1 MLYRRCNIRAFSM
14 EMEAGLMTAK
24 FIDVASYQPDSL
36 AYFKAVKA
44 LGVKGVVVKITEGSA
59 VGTNYVNPK
68 ATQQIKN
75 ARAVGAVVSGY
86 HFLRSISV
94 SDAQTE
100 AQFFAR
106 EAQKKGLSTQT
117 LVAIDVEADG
127 LTKNVNALT
136 TQVNAFAAELKRLG
150 FNKISVYSNT
160 SWFKTRLLRDKLK
173 PQIYWVASYGT
184 KDAGIPCAAWQ
195 YSDKQF
201 IAGAKTDMSVDY
213 NGTFTGGDTAKK
225 KVKSVV
231 AAKSSWVDELGVRW
245 YRENGTFVT
254 DRTIFL
260 RWGAKTS
267 STQISLL
274 PAGSKIKYDAFAHS
288 GGYVWVRQPR
298 GNGKYGYMATG
309 ESRNEKR
316 CSSWGKFN

>member
-1 MLYRRCNIRAFSM
+1 MA
-14 EMEAGLMTAK
+14 TK

-36 AYFKAVKA
+36 AYFKVAQAV
-44 LGVKGVVVKITEGSA
+44 GVKGVVVKITEGSA
-59 VGTNYVNPK
+59 AGTNYVNPK
-68 ATQQIKN
+68 AGQQIKN

-94 SDAQTE
+94 SDAQAE

-106 EAQKKGLSTQT
+106 EAQKKGLETQA

-127 LTKNVNALT
+127 ITKNVNALT

-150 FNKISVYSNT
+150 FSKISVYSNT
-160 SWFKTRLLRDKLK
+160 SWFKTRLSRDKLK
-173 PQIYWVASYGT
+173 PRIHWVASYGT

-195 YSDKQF
+195 YSDQQY
-201 IAGAKTDMSVDY
+201 IAGAKTDMSIDY
-213 NGTFTGGDTAKK
+213 NGSFTGGGTDKK
-225 KVKSVV
+225 EVKSVV
-231 AAKSSWVDELGVRW
+231 AAKSSWVDELGVTW

-254 DRTIFL
+254 DRAIFL

-298 GNGKYGYMATG
+298 GNGKYGYLATG
-309 ESRNEKR
+309 GSRNGKR
-316 CSSWGKFN
+316 ISLWGKFR